1 MNNDNIKY
9 KTQRNSF
16 FIKNQR
22 IKEIINKEKIKSAY
36 PPKTSLNKYKKSS
49 FSLVNIPINNKKEK
63 KLGLKNLKLLE
74 ISFKSEKNENIK
86 AKYLPKFL
94 LSRNSSKR
102 LTGKIKSNLSLNSKK
117 EKFNTIF
124 NFKTTSESPKSVKLF
139 LRKIDSEL
147 INIIIKRKK
156 KKLTNLKT
164 FDNNFNNNLQIED
177 NFKTSKTEEINN
189 NEILSQNEN
198 NYKSKK
204 NKRMIKTNY
213 IEQKIDKIFR
223 KIYYYNQKND
233 LISKENIINLNQKE
247 ENSLINYKITKRDKQ
262 KKLLNKNKITGNVNT
277 KIKLN
282 NDLQVKN
289 NSILNKLNKD
299 KPEINSLRNENF
311 FDDKNK
317 KLNKNKIINKDM
329 NLKANY
335 NVEDDTK
342 ENEKNVDNYDSQRDF
357 TYNLNIFKS
366 FDSIGNDLENE
377 NKEVYSRRFNSFSTL
392 FNNNLPIRNEFLT
405 NGTNSSENQT
415 INNKTEIEKENE
427 IKNSIRKKLFTPKF
441 IRNINR
447 NSIIYKKRKSII
459 EGYLLNYN
467 IKSDNYLDNILN
479 DKNKNNIIND
489 KNKGKVNSVDEK
501 LEAPNVLNP
510 EYKNQLIEKNGKSN
524 YYNNNLNT
532 IIKEKNSIFNNI
544 NTGIYLSKDYS
555 NKKEMNNFINQEQIK
570 FKGKNEIINQQKLE
584 KNLSDMHIIY
594 EENEPEKNDENEEN
608 KYSYFFPNK
617 KDINN
622 IKSAKNK
629 DIDKYIAISNEDKI
643 YNKDNQNLSRNNKY
657 SFFNNNKT
665 EKQNVFN
672 SNIEKAK
679 VSNNKELYKKNI
691 YNNTKK
697 SPQNSSQKINST
709 IPITMNNETYK
720 EKKDINEEEEIN
732 DELDNYN
739 SNKKDKKEDIKINLS
754 LNKDISIKELSFLEN
769 KKIDQN
775 KKTDLIKQFKEKALF
790 NLFSIV
796 NKIFDE
802 RRDLKLNI
810 EILTKFLRIEDYK
823 KYINILKLLMKKEK
837 EKENSDNSTSEKE
850 EDSEIINYIY
860 NKFSDENSQFYL
872 KPKKENNIN
881 INNLI
886 LETINNTSTINTRN
900 NNLLSHKRYLT
911 MSIKKR
917 KSKKQTG
924 KLATI
929 KMDDKETNHKN
940 IHIKKNLNSSKKTIK
955 QFINEGIDDADKQ
968 KKEYLTQKVSL
979 TNELKYQIEITH
991 DIEGKGRFQILLDQI
1006 QALKNDN
1013 LKDYIKSIREKYENL
1028 KKEMKKLISEREKEE
1043 RINYFINGLID
1054 ERANINKLKKITGKN
1069 VTLEDYK
1076 F

>member
-555 NKKEMNNFINQEQIK
+555 NKKEMNNFINQEQIE

-837 EKENSDNSTSEKE
+837 EKENLDNSTSEKE

-860 NKFSDENSQFYL
+860 NKFSDENSKFYL
-872 KPKKENNIN
+872 KPKKDNNIN

-929 KMDDKETNHKN
+929 KMDDKEINHKS

-955 QFINEGIDDADKQ
+955 QFINEGFDDADKQ

-991 DIEGKGRFQILLDQI
+991 DIEGKGRFQILLEQI

>member
-342 ENEKNVDNYDSQRDF
+342 ENEKNVDNYDSQRYF

-377 NKEVYSRRFNSFSTL
+377 NKEVYSRRFNNFSTL
-392 FNNNLPIRNEFLT
+392 FNNNFPIRNEFLT

-479 DKNKNNIIND
+479 DKNKDNIIND
-489 KNKGKVNSVDEK
+489 KNKGKVNSLDEK

-555 NKKEMNNFINQEQIK
+555 NKKEINNFINQEQIK
-570 FKGKNEIINQQKLE
+570 FKGKNEIINQQKIE

-709 IPITMNNETYK
+709 ISITNYNETYK

-837 EKENSDNSTSEKE
+837 ENSDNSTSEKE

-860 NKFSDENSQFYL
+860 NKFSDENSKFYL
-872 KPKKENNIN
+872 KPKKDNNIN

-886 LETINNTSTINTRN
+886 LETINNTSTINSRN

-911 MSIKKR
+911 MSIRKR

-991 DIEGKGRFQILLDQI
+991 DIDGKGRFQILLDQI

>member
-22 IKEIINKEKIKSAY
+22 IKELLNKEKIKSAY

-49 FSLVNIPINNKKEK
+49 FSLVNIPINNKREK

-102 LTGKIKSNLSLNSKK
+102 LTDKIKSNLSLNSKK

-342 ENEKNVDNYDSQRDF
+342 ENEKNVDNYDSQRYF

-392 FNNNLPIRNEFLT
+392 FNNNFPIRNEFLT

-479 DKNKNNIIND
+479 DKNKDNIIND
-489 KNKGKVNSVDEK
+489 KNKGKVNSVDEI

-510 EYKNQLIEKNGKSN
+510 ENKNQLIEKNGKSN
-524 YYNNNLNT
+524 YYNNLNT

-555 NKKEMNNFINQEQIK
+555 NKKEMNNFINQEQIE
-570 FKGKNEIINQQKLE
+570 FKGKNEIINQQKFE

-665 EKQNVFN
+665 EKPNVFN

-709 IPITMNNETYK
+709 ISITNYNETYK

-837 EKENSDNSTSEKE
+837 EKENSDISTSEKE

-886 LETINNTSTINTRN
+886 LETINNTSTINSRN

-924 KLATI
+924 NLATI
-929 KMDDKETNHKN
+929 KMDDKEINHKN
-940 IHIKKNLNSSKKTIK
+940 IHIKKNLNSSKKAIK

-991 DIEGKGRFQILLDQI
+991 DIDGKGRFQILLDQI

-1069 VTLEDYK
+1069 FTLEDYK

>member
-213 IEQKIDKIFR
+213 IVQKIDKIFR

-289 NSILNKLNKD
+289 NSILNKLNKA
-299 KPEINSLRNENF
+299 KPEINSLRIENF

-392 FNNNLPIRNEFLT
+392 FNNNFPIRNEFLT

-479 DKNKNNIIND
+479 DKNKDNIIND
-489 KNKGKVNSVDEK
+489 KNKGKVHSVDEK
-501 LEAPNVLNP
+501 LEVPNVLNP

-608 KYSYFFPNK
+608 KYSYFFLNK

-657 SFFNNNKT
+657 SFFNNKT
-665 EKQNVFN
+665 EKQNIFN

-775 KKTDLIKQFKEKALF
+775 KKTDLIKQFKDKALF

-810 EILTKFLRIEDYK
+810 EILTKFLRIENYK
-823 KYINILKLLMKKEK
+823 KYINILKLLMKK

-860 NKFSDENSQFYL
+860 NKFSDENSKFYL
-872 KPKKENNIN
+872 KPKKDNNIN

-886 LETINNTSTINTRN
+886 LETINNTSTINSRN

-924 KLATI
+924 NLATI
-929 KMDDKETNHKN
+929 KMDDKEINHKN

-955 QFINEGIDDADKQ
+955 QFTNEGIDDADKQ

-991 DIEGKGRFQILLDQI
+991 DIDGKGRFQILLDQI

>member
-289 NSILNKLNKD
+289 NSILNKLNKA

-392 FNNNLPIRNEFLT
+392 FNNNFPIRNEFLT

-467 IKSDNYLDNILN
+467 IKSDNYLENILN
-479 DKNKNNIIND
+479 DKNKDNIIND

-555 NKKEMNNFINQEQIK
+555 NKKEINNFINQEQIK

-608 KYSYFFPNK
+608 KYSFFFPNK

-709 IPITMNNETYK
+709 ISITNYNETYK

-732 DELDNYN
+732 GELDKCN

-775 KKTDLIKQFKEKALF
+775 KKTDLIKQFKDKALF

-860 NKFSDENSQFYL
+860 NKFSDENSKFYL
-872 KPKKENNIN
+872 KPKKDNNIN

-886 LETINNTSTINTRN
+886 LETINNTSTINSRN

-929 KMDDKETNHKN
+929 KMDDKEINHKN

-955 QFINEGIDDADKQ
+955 QFINEGLDDADKQ

-991 DIEGKGRFQILLDQI
+991 DIDGKGRFKILLDQI

>member
-124 NFKTTSESPKSVKLF
+124 NFKTTSESPKSVKLI

-262 KKLLNKNKITGNVNT
+262 KKLLNKNKITENVNP

-282 NDLQVKN
+282 NNLQVKN
-289 NSILNKLNKD
+289 NSILNKLNKA

-317 KLNKNKIINKDM
+317 KLNKYKIINKDM

-392 FNNNLPIRNEFLT
+392 FNNNFPIRNEFLT
-405 NGTNSSENQT
+405 NGTNSLENQT

-467 IKSDNYLDNILN
+467 IKSDNYSDNILN
-479 DKNKNNIIND
+479 DKNKDNIIND
-489 KNKGKVNSVDEK
+489 KNKGKVNSLDEK
-501 LEAPNVLNP
+501 LEAPNALNP

-555 NKKEMNNFINQEQIK
+555 NKKEMNNFINQEQII

-860 NKFSDENSQFYL
+860 NKFSDENSKFYL
-872 KPKKENNIN
+872 KPKKDNNIN

-929 KMDDKETNHKN
+929 KMDDKEINHKN
-940 IHIKKNLNSSKKTIK
+940 IHLKKNLNSRKKTIK
-955 QFINEGIDDADKQ
+955 QFINEGLDDADKQ

-991 DIEGKGRFQILLDQI
+991 DIDGKGRFQILLDQI

-1028 KKEMKKLISEREKEE
+1028 KKEMKKLMSEREKEE

>member
-22 IKEIINKEKIKSAY
+22 IKELINKEKIKSAY

-479 DKNKNNIIND
+479 DKNKDNIIND

-555 NKKEMNNFINQEQIK
+555 NKKEINNFINQEQIK

-709 IPITMNNETYK
+709 ISITNYNETYK

-860 NKFSDENSQFYL
+860 NKFSDENSKFYL
-872 KPKKENNIN
+872 KPKKDNNIN

-911 MSIKKR
+911 MSIRKR

-940 IHIKKNLNSSKKTIK
+940 IHIKKNLNSSKKAIK

-991 DIEGKGRFQILLDQI
+991 DIDGKERFQILLDQI

>member
-1 MNNDNIKY
+1 M
-9 KTQRNSF
+9 
-16 FIKNQR
+16 
-22 IKEIINKEKIKSAY
+22 
-36 PPKTSLNKYKKSS
+36 
-49 FSLVNIPINNKKEK
+49 
-63 KLGLKNLKLLE
+63 
-74 ISFKSEKNENIK
+74 
-86 AKYLPKFL
+86 
-94 LSRNSSKR
+94 
-102 LTGKIKSNLSLNSKK
+102 
-117 EKFNTIF
+117 
-124 NFKTTSESPKSVKLF
+124 
-139 LRKIDSEL
+139 
-147 INIIIKRKK
+147 
-156 KKLTNLKT
+156 
-164 FDNNFNNNLQIED
+164 QIED

-392 FNNNLPIRNEFLT
+392 FNNNFPIRNEFLT
-405 NGTNSSENQT
+405 NGTNSLENQT

-479 DKNKNNIIND
+479 DKNKDNIIND

-617 KDINN
+617 KDINS

-665 EKQNVFN
+665 EKPNVFN

-709 IPITMNNETYK
+709 ISITNYNETYK

-860 NKFSDENSQFYL
+860 NKFSDENSKFYL
-872 KPKKENNIN
+872 KPKKDNNIN

-911 MSIKKR
+911 MSIRKR

-929 KMDDKETNHKN
+929 KMDDKEINHKN

-991 DIEGKGRFQILLDQI
+991 DIEGKGRFQILLEQI

>member
-392 FNNNLPIRNEFLT
+392 FNNNFPIRNEFLT

-479 DKNKNNIIND
+479 DKNKDNIIND

-501 LEAPNVLNP
+501 LEAPNFLNP

-555 NKKEMNNFINQEQIK
+555 NKKEINNFINQEQIE

-657 SFFNNNKT
+657 SFFNNKT
-665 EKQNVFN
+665 EKQNIFN

-823 KYINILKLLMKKEK
+823 KYINILKLLMQK
-837 EKENSDNSTSEKE
+837 EKENSDDSKSEKE

-860 NKFSDENSQFYL
+860 NKFSDENSKFYL
-872 KPKKENNIN
+872 KPKKDNNIN

-886 LETINNTSTINTRN
+886 LETINNTSTINSRN

-940 IHIKKNLNSSKKTIK
+940 NHIKKNLNSSKKTIK
-955 QFINEGIDDADKQ
+955 QFVNEGIDDADKQ

-991 DIEGKGRFQILLDQI
+991 DIDGKGRFQILLDQI

>member
-189 NEILSQNEN
+189 NEILSQNKN

-233 LISKENIINLNQKE
+233 LISKENIINLNPKE
-247 ENSLINYKITKRDKQ
+247 ENSLINYEITKRDKQ
-262 KKLLNKNKITGNVNT
+262 KKLLNKNKITENVNP

-282 NDLQVKN
+282 NNLQVKN
-289 NSILNKLNKD
+289 NSILNKLNKA

-317 KLNKNKIINKDM
+317 KLNKNKIINKDI

-392 FNNNLPIRNEFLT
+392 FNNNFPIRNEFLT
-405 NGTNSSENQT
+405 NGTNSLENQT

-479 DKNKNNIIND
+479 DKNKDNIIND

-665 EKQNVFN
+665 EKPNVFN

-709 IPITMNNETYK
+709 ISITNYNETYK
-720 EKKDINEEEEIN
+720 EKKDINEEEEEIN

-823 KYINILKLLMKKEK
+823 KYINILKLLMKEEK

-860 NKFSDENSQFYL
+860 NKFSDENSKFYL
-872 KPKKENNIN
+872 KPKKDNNIN

-1013 LKDYIKSIREKYENL
+1013 LKDYIKSIVKN
-1028 KKEMKKLISEREKEE
+1028 MK
-1043 RINYFINGLID
+1043 
-1054 ERANINKLKKITGKN
+1054 T
-1069 VTLEDYK
+1069 
-1076 F
+1076 

>member
-177 NFKTSKTEEINN
+177 NFKASKTEEINN

-405 NGTNSSENQT
+405 NGTNSLENQT

-479 DKNKNNIIND
+479 DKNKDNIIND
-489 KNKGKVNSVDEK
+489 KNKGKINSVDEK

-544 NTGIYLSKDYS
+544 NTGIYLSKEYS
-555 NKKEMNNFINQEQIK
+555 NKKEINNFINQEQIE

-629 DIDKYIAISNEDKI
+629 DIDKYISISNEDKI

-657 SFFNNNKT
+657 SFFNNKT
-665 EKQNVFN
+665 EKQNIFN
-672 SNIEKAK
+672 TNIEKAK
-679 VSNNKELYKKNI
+679 LS
-691 YNNTKK
+691 NTK
-697 SPQNSSQKINST
+697 
-709 IPITMNNETYK
+709 
-720 EKKDINEEEEIN
+720 EI
-732 DELDNYN
+732 YR
-739 SNKKDKKEDIKINLS
+739 
-754 LNKDISIKELSFLEN
+754 
-769 KKIDQN
+769 
-775 KKTDLIKQFKEKALF
+775 KA
-790 NLFSIV
+790 
-796 NKIFDE
+796 
-802 RRDLKLNI
+802 
-810 EILTKFLRIEDYK
+810 
-823 KYINILKLLMKKEK
+823 KY
-837 EKENSDNSTSEKE
+837 
-850 EDSEIINYIY
+850 
-860 NKFSDENSQFYL
+860 F
-872 KPKKENNIN
+872 
-881 INNLI
+881 
-886 LETINNTSTINTRN
+886 
-900 NNLLSHKRYLT
+900 
-911 MSIKKR
+911 
-917 KSKKQTG
+917 
-924 KLATI
+924 
-929 KMDDKETNHKN
+929 
-940 IHIKKNLNSSKKTIK
+940 
-955 QFINEGIDDADKQ
+955 
-968 KKEYLTQKVSL
+968 
-979 TNELKYQIEITH
+979 
-991 DIEGKGRFQILLDQI
+991 
-1006 QALKNDN
+1006 
-1013 LKDYIKSIREKYENL
+1013 
-1028 KKEMKKLISEREKEE
+1028 
-1043 RINYFINGLID
+1043 
-1054 ERANINKLKKITGKN
+1054 
-1069 VTLEDYK
+1069 
-1076 F
+1076 

>member
-22 IKEIINKEKIKSAY
+22 IKEIINKEEIKSAY

-124 NFKTTSESPKSVKLF
+124 NFKTTSESQKSVKLF

-164 FDNNFNNNLQIED
+164 FDNNFNNNLKIED

-317 KLNKNKIINKDM
+317 KLNKNKIINKDI

-392 FNNNLPIRNEFLT
+392 FNNNFPIRNEFLT

-479 DKNKNNIIND
+479 DKNKDNIIND
-489 KNKGKVNSVDEK
+489 KNKRQINSVDEK

-629 DIDKYIAISNEDKI
+629 DIDKYISISNEDKI

-709 IPITMNNETYK
+709 ISITNYNETYK

-837 EKENSDNSTSEKE
+837 ENSDNSTSEKE

-872 KPKKENNIN
+872 KSKKENNIN

-886 LETINNTSTINTRN
+886 LETINNTSTKNTRN

-917 KSKKQTG
+917 KSKKQIG

-929 KMDDKETNHKN
+929 KMDDKENNHKN
-940 IHIKKNLNSSKKTIK
+940 IHIKKNLNSRKKTIK

-991 DIEGKGRFQILLDQI
+991 DIDGKGRFQILLDQI

-1013 LKDYIKSIREKYENL
+1013 LKDYIKSFREKYENL

-1069 VTLEDYK
+1069 FTLEDYK

>member
-299 KPEINSLRNENF
+299 KPEINSLRDENF

-479 DKNKNNIIND
+479 DKNKDNIIND

-544 NTGIYLSKDYS
+544 NTGLYLSKDYS

-570 FKGKNEIINQQKLE
+570 FKGKNEIINQQKFE

-665 EKQNVFN
+665 EKPNVFN

-860 NKFSDENSQFYL
+860 NKFSDENSKFYL
-872 KPKKENNIN
+872 KPKKDNNIN

-911 MSIKKR
+911 MSIRKR

-929 KMDDKETNHKN
+929 KMDDKEINHKS

-955 QFINEGIDDADKQ
+955 QFINEGFDDADKQ

-991 DIEGKGRFQILLDQI
+991 DIDGKGRFQILLDQI

>member
-36 PPKTSLNKYKKSS
+36 PPKTSLNKHKKSS

-86 AKYLPKFL
+86 TKYLPKFL
-94 LSRNSSKR
+94 LSRNSAKR

-357 TYNLNIFKS
+357 TYNINIFKS

-377 NKEVYSRRFNSFSTL
+377 NKEVYSRKFNSISTL
-392 FNNNLPIRNEFLT
+392 FNNNFPIRNEFLM

-479 DKNKNNIIND
+479 DKNKDNIIND
-489 KNKGKVNSVDEK
+489 KNKGKVNTVDEK

-555 NKKEMNNFINQEQIK
+555 NKKEMNNFINQEQII

-584 KNLSDMHIIY
+584 KNLSDMPIIY

-657 SFFNNNKT
+657 SFFNNKT
-665 EKQNVFN
+665 EKQNIFN

-691 YNNTKK
+691 YKNTKK

-775 KKTDLIKQFKEKALF
+775 KKTDLIKQFKDKALF

-823 KYINILKLLMKKEK
+823 KYINILKLLMKK

-886 LETINNTSTINTRN
+886 LETINNTSTINSRN

-929 KMDDKETNHKN
+929 KMDDKEINHKN

-955 QFINEGIDDADKQ
+955 QFTNEGIDDADKQ

-991 DIEGKGRFQILLDQI
+991 DIDGKGRFQILLDQI

-1069 VTLEDYK
+1069 FTLEDYK